1 MQRSQLPWTRW
12 PTCSTTSSHDPV
24 AERRVIRQHPAGPGV
39 SLERCP
45 GCRARLQ
52 TEPACPRCGCDL
64 TLVRRAE
71 AQSQRWL
78 ALAVQAWARGNHVAA
93 RQCASAALALEPLP
107 LARALLQWPCPLE
120 AARDEAGSN

>member
-1 MQRSQLPWTRW
+1 M
-12 PTCSTTSSHDPV
+12 
-24 AERRVIRQHPAGPGV
+24 

-71 AQSQRWL
+71 AQSRRRL
-78 ALAVQAWARGNHVAA
+78 VLAVQAWARGDPLAA
-93 RQCASAALALEPLP
+93 RENARAALALAHQP
-107 LARALLQWPCPLE
+107 LAQALLQRLRLP
-120 AARDEAGSN
+120 